1 MMSHKALLACGSA
14 VFVVCA
20 FEQAQAQTR
29 DFSIPAQPAVT
40 AIPEFARQARIQVL
54 ASARDL
60 EGVRTPAIVGE
71 LKVRDAMERLIAG
84 SPLRIAADT
93 GSLITLRSVR
103 ASAVGVVTGT
113 VSDPS
118 TRDYLRNAVVK
129 IDGRQVAVSGE
140 RGEYRVVGVPAGD
153 VELTIEYTGYV
164 PARTVVRV
172 PAGGV
177 ARSDVE
183 LRSSLSAASDLSATE
198 VAEVVVVGA
207 REGDARAIMEQR
219 ASMNIVNTLSADSFG
234 EIGDGNPAEFL
245 KYMPGVDFDVVADD
259 VPRNISLRGL
269 PSRYTG
275 ITVNGRSLA
284 GGADANTSTTSPT
297 SRQYSFEQL
306 ALTGIDT
313 ISVSK
318 TTSADM
324 DANAPAGTIDIR
336 TRKAFDRRGRS
347 VTVQLGAS
355 THTGLW
361 DDYQTGWQEGGYGD
375 RKFLPMAQITYADV
389 FLGGRL
395 GVTAGL
401 SDSTTLIEHVQ
412 TTAGRNYI
420 PTAVSPQ
427 PYAVTSIGSAFYDR
441 EYNRKSATFGLDF
454 KAADNLILSLISTYN
469 RGDIEPSTFTPTF
482 TTLARTRGV
491 GGGGDPA
498 LDFTTN
504 AAATSTTLS
513 LANTFTYKVGETTSV
528 IPSFEWSGA
537 RFRVDGYAA
546 YSDSSSRYDSAAR
559 GQVSTLL
566 NAVEARGNFSAARS
580 NLLDQD
586 WKIQQVSGT
595 DWADPASFTLS
606 TVNGSNRPQIRTTSG
621 SSIQAEML
629 GGGLNLEFDTTF
641 GPLPVTWKTGV
652 KLVRNTYDYANN
664 SEALQWIYGGPLT
677 NTEFLRAV
685 QSSNQ
690 ASFANSGIRV
700 RTLSG
705 NGLYMPS
712 LTKIYD
718 MMQANPGQWTNAV
731 TASNWYNANIVNTRE
746 YEEDIGAAYL
756 MATAELTDRLTLRA
770 GLRAEETTGRSADF
784 DPLSAQEVIR
794 AGYAV
799 NAATGQAT
807 TIAGLE
813 YQYLTRPKVEREGR
827 YTDVFPSASVRY
839 RFDNNIDF
847 IVGYSRTIQRPDVSL
862 LAGVWSTSLT
872 EEGVVVTAPNP
883 ELKPEYSDNVS
894 VRLVKYFEP
903 VGLIGVNYYRNRIR
917 NGIISRSFTA
927 QEFGYEGTEYADA
940 TFESYTNRSDQ
951 EVGINGYELEFNH
964 AMDYLPGALRGLSVR
979 GSWLYSDPDVVQ
991 ERVSTQVRQF
1001 GLSWRQ
1007 GPARLNLN
1015 SVWSNEKDRGQ
1026 TGNIATPQGV
1036 ITQSQPFIPYLEVN
1050 ISGSYTLIKKTRGS
1064 FMGLEAYFSAN
1075 NIFGNHRGTWYDNSE
1090 IWPGSK
1096 GHHSQIDIY
1105 SGQKATVGFRARF

>member
-1 MMSHKALLACGSA
+1 M
-14 VFVVCA
+14 
-20 FEQAQAQTR
+20 
-29 DFSIPAQPAVT
+29 
-40 AIPEFARQARIQVL
+40 
-54 ASARDL
+54 
-60 EGVRTPAIVGE
+60 
-71 LKVRDAMERLIAG
+71 
-84 SPLRIAADT
+84 
-93 GSLITLRSVR
+93 
-103 ASAVGVVTGT
+103 
-113 VSDPS
+113 
-118 TRDYLRNAVVK
+118 
-129 IDGRQVAVSGE
+129 
-140 RGEYRVVGVPAGD
+140 
-153 VELTIEYTGYV
+153 
-164 PARTVVRV
+164 
-172 PAGGV
+172 
-177 ARSDVE
+177 
-183 LRSSLSAASDLSATE
+183 
-198 VAEVVVVGA
+198 
-207 REGDARAIMEQR
+207 
-219 ASMNIVNTLSADSFG
+219 
-234 EIGDGNPAEFL
+234 
-245 KYMPGVDFDVVADD
+245 
-259 VPRNISLRGL
+259 

-491 GGGGDPA
+491 GGGDPA

-652 KLVRNTYDYANN
+652 KLARNTYDYANN

-718 MMQANPGQWTNAV
+718 MMRANPGQWTNAV

-799 NAATGQAT
+799 NAATGRAT

>member
-1 MMSHKALLACGSA
+1 
-14 VFVVCA
+14 
-20 FEQAQAQTR
+20 
-29 DFSIPAQPAVT
+29 
-40 AIPEFARQARIQVL
+40 
-54 ASARDL
+54 
-60 EGVRTPAIVGE
+60 
-71 LKVRDAMERLIAG
+71 
-84 SPLRIAADT
+84 
-93 GSLITLRSVR
+93 
-103 ASAVGVVTGT
+103 
-113 VSDPS
+113 
-118 TRDYLRNAVVK
+118 
-129 IDGRQVAVSGE
+129 
-140 RGEYRVVGVPAGD
+140 
-153 VELTIEYTGYV
+153 
-164 PARTVVRV
+164 
-172 PAGGV
+172 
-177 ARSDVE
+177 
-183 LRSSLSAASDLSATE
+183 
-198 VAEVVVVGA
+198 
-207 REGDARAIMEQR
+207 
-219 ASMNIVNTLSADSFG
+219 
-234 EIGDGNPAEFL
+234 
-245 KYMPGVDFDVVADD
+245 
-259 VPRNISLRGL
+259 
-269 PSRYTG
+269 
-275 ITVNGRSLA
+275 
-284 GGADANTSTTSPT
+284 
-297 SRQYSFEQL
+297 
-306 ALTGIDT
+306 
-313 ISVSK
+313 
-318 TTSADM
+318 
-324 DANAPAGTIDIR
+324 
-336 TRKAFDRRGRS
+336 
-347 VTVQLGAS
+347 
-355 THTGLW
+355 
-361 DDYQTGWQEGGYGD
+361 
-375 RKFLPMAQITYADV
+375 MAQITYADV
-389 FLGGRL
+389 FLGGRS

-482 TTLARTRGV
+482 TTLARTRSV
-491 GGGGDPA
+491 VGGGDPA

-504 AAATSTTLS
+504 AAAPSTTLS

-586 WKIQQVSGT
+586 WKIQQVGGT
-595 DWADPASFTLS
+595 DWADPASFALS

-641 GPLPVTWKTGV
+641 GRLPVTWKTGV
-652 KLVRNTYDYANN
+652 KLARNTYDYANN

-690 ASFANSGIRV
+690 ASFANSGMRV

-718 MMQANPGQWTNAV
+718 MMQANPSQWTNGV

-746 YEEDIGAAYL
+746 YAEDIGAAYL
-756 MATAELTDRLTLRA
+756 MATAELTERLTLRA

-799 NAATGQAT
+799 NAATGRAT
-807 TIAGLE
+807 TIGGIE
-813 YQYLTRPKVEREGR
+813 YQYLTRPKIEREGR

-862 LAGVWSTSLT
+862 LAGVWSTSLA

-883 ELKPEYSDNVS
+883 ELKSEYSDNVS

-903 VGLIGVNYYRNRIR
+903 VGLIGINYYRNRIR

-927 QEFGYEGTEYADA
+927 QEFGYGGTEYADA

-1064 FMGLEAYFSAN
+1064 FIGLEAYFSAN
-1075 NIFGNHRGTWYDNSE
+1075 NIFGNHRSTWYDNSE